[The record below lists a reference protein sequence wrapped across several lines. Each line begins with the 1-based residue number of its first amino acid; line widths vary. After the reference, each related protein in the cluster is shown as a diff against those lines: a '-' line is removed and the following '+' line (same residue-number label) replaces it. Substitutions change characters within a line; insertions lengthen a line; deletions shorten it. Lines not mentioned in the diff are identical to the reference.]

1 MNRLEQRL
9 KRLEVKHGTC
19 NHPSPHGL
27 PVTLDNPTDE
37 EIQQKEKELT
47 ECASCRRNGKP
58 EIYIRRYWIPK
69 SMNKLEQR
77 RDK

>member
-1 MNRLEQRL
+1 VHKLEQRL
-9 KRLEVKHGTC
+9 RRLEVKHEAC
-19 NHPSPHGL
+19 NHRPANGL
-27 PVTLDNPTDE
+27 PIILDNPRDE
-37 EIQQKEKELT
+37 EIQQKEKELA

-58 EIYIRRYWIPK
+58 QLYIRRYWIPK